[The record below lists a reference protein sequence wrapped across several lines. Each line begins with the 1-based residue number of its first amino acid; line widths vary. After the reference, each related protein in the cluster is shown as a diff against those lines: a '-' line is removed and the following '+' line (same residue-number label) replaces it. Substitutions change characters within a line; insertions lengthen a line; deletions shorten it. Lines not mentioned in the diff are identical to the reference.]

1 MAVPRQSKW
10 WLLLAWGLH
19 AMAVEGACHSKP
31 AAWTPAWHL
40 HTSRLHGVLAYYQP
54 HKLLGSRGD
63 IFLGSYRM
71 HVQCCGTDIASG
83 QLAHLRLLQPQSHQP
98 TCMTERRDKPF
109 LTTPGSTDPENGAA
123 GAAPRIQ
130 PAWVVKS
137 EKVRVDLG
145 LLKERLDKLKE

>member
-1 MAVPRQSKW
+1 
-10 WLLLAWGLH
+10 
-19 AMAVEGACHSKP
+19 
-31 AAWTPAWHL
+31 
-40 HTSRLHGVLAYYQP
+40 
-54 HKLLGSRGD
+54 
-63 IFLGSYRM
+63 
-71 HVQCCGTDIASG
+71 
-83 QLAHLRLLQPQSHQP
+83 
-98 TCMTERRDKPF
+98 MTGRRDKPF